1 MPEKVMTNVHYL
13 YYDRWIKATYRLL
26 DYVVE
31 SARTWHEM
39 PDYRKHGRLA
49 YLGELGSNLSILQTG
64 ERAGKLS
71 RSQIRQ
77 LRNLQR
83 LAAQARGTIK
93 ALADD
98 YEAQRRRAGDDN

>member
-1 MPEKVMTNVHYL
+1 MTNVHYL

-39 PDYRKHGRLA
+39 PDYRKHGRLT
-49 YLGELGSNLSILQTG
+49 YLGELGPNLSILQTG

-77 LRNLQR
+77 LRNLER
-83 LAAQARGTIK
+83 LAKQAQGTIK
-93 ALADD
+93 VLSDD
-98 YEAQRRRAGDDN
+98 YEAQRGRPNDDN

>member
-31 SARTWHEM
+31 SAQTWHEM
-39 PDYRKHGRLA
+39 PDYRKHGRLT
-49 YLGELGSNLSILQTG
+49 YLGELGRNLSILQTG

-77 LRNLQR
+77 LRNLER
-83 LAAQARGTIK
+83 LAKVAKGTIK
-93 ALADD
+93 ALQEDF
-98 YEAQRRRAGDDN
+98 EAPNERRGE